1 MKSKR
6 MGAGAK
12 CRRALPFL
20 FLGALGLFF
29 CWFFVGRYGIFGSN
43 VDWISQHSVIPDY
56 FRQQFYETGN
66 LFPEF
71 AANIGGG
78 QNIYNFSYYGL
89 FHPVILISYLLPF
102 VKMGDYLM
110 GASIV
115 SLVLSAELFYG
126 WLLKRGFSGSI
137 CFMTALMYLLSGPM
151 IFHSYC
157 QIMFVNYMPFLCMA
171 FLGVDRYFETGGK
184 LLYTV
189 SVFLMILA
197 SFYFSIGGMLTLVLY
212 GIYRYVECADDAG
225 IPAGGGKND
234 AGIPAEG
241 EKDDAGILA
250 GGGKAD
256 LLRGKETGELSG
268 GKNIGGGSLHTVTC
282 VCSGIKKVVCYVVS
296 GRSKKDS
303 ADKNIVCDVKTEMDI
318 KEIKKYPAAKNIAW
332 NLKFGW
338 IKRFFVRDRRA
349 HGFAPE
355 VTEGRTGVVVAPE
368 GMEGRAGFGVV
379 PEGME
384 GRTGRRITVI
394 GFLCDGIRFLQPMLT
409 AVLMSGILLIPTAAA
424 LAGREGSRASVSLAS
439 LWIPNIQMGRLLY
452 TPYGIGLPTLMI
464 TVLAA
469 GFGYKERK
477 DRVLSWGCAVLL
489 AVPFFS
495 WALNGGLYVRDKAL
509 IPCLPLLCYL
519 IACYL
524 KKLQEKRIS
533 FVMGAVPYVITLGLL
548 WAEQVSA
555 GASEYTELF
564 LLDGAIMGGCFL
576 LYWRRKQTMI
586 LMLPPVVFLVLFG
599 SMFHE
604 QAGRIESREFYEKVN
619 DPAIGQAIGDILAED
634 RGFYR
639 LELVGNETENAAELN
654 RVRTMGQYI
663 SSLYSSSYNR
673 EYQEFRKTIFEV
685 EEPFRNDLMQ
695 SVSRNPLFLQFMGVR
710 YLISEREVPGYER
723 IGNAGDRGIYQ
734 NLEAAP
740 AVYATDR
747 MLSEQAYRG
756 LEFPYNQMALAY
768 AAVRPDRE
776 GGAGDDGESK
786 GEAKAG
792 RENAMV
798 SEDVESMDAAEIQ
811 QEAAGYMEN
820 RNQEAVLGKMDRQIL
835 EEVRQALK
843 PVEFVLPA
851 QNGDSL
857 EISEMREGYRIRA
870 EQKSTVQIDLSGS
883 GGGDAAEK
891 DRVLFCRF
899 RVKNYNSRIQDV
911 TVWLEGER
919 NKLTAR
925 DHFYYNGNTIF
936 SYAVVLEKGK
946 TSAELSL
953 GKGEYEISDL
963 TCYMGDWEK
972 SLNRERSSR
981 LYRSEFH
988 PDPDRTKGNV
998 IAGSVDVEE
1007 DGYFVTSIPYDSNFE
1022 VRVDGKAAEY
1032 GKVNLAFL
1040 GFSIGK
1046 GSHDVELVYHAPGR
1060 TAGAWCSVVGA
1071 AALLFL
1077 LKKRRI

>member
-6 MGAGAK
+6 MGGGAK
-12 CRRALPFL
+12 CRRVLPFL

-171 FLGVDRYFETGGK
+171 FLGVDRYFERRGK

-197 SFYFSIGGMLTLVLY
+197 SFYFSIGGMLALVLY
-212 GIYRYVECADDAG
+212 GIYRYVECAEDAAG
-225 IPAGGGKND
+225 IPVGGEKAD

-241 EKDDAGILA
+241 GKD
-250 GGGKAD
+250 D
-256 LLRGKETGELSG
+256 LLRGKETGKLSG
-268 GKNIGGGSLHTVTC
+268 GKYIGGGPLCTVTS
-282 VCSGIKKVVCYVVS
+282 VCFRIKKVVCYVVF
-296 GRSKKDS
+296 GRNKKDS
-303 ADKNIVCDVKTEMDI
+303 ADKNIVCDVKTEKNK

-332 NLKFGW
+332 NLKLGG
-338 IKRFFVRDRRA
+338 IKRIFVRNGMGLGFAPEVTEGRA
-349 HGFAPE
+349 GLGFAPE
-355 VTEGRTGVVVAPE
+355 VTEGRTGLGSA
-368 GMEGRAGFGVV
+368 

-424 LAGREGSRASVSLAS
+424 LAGREGSRASVNLAS

-452 TPYGIGLPTLMI
+452 TPYGIGLPTLII

-469 GFGYKERK
+469 GFACQERK
-477 DRVLSWGCAVLL
+477 DRVLSWGCAVILT
-489 AVPFFS
+489 VPFFS

-533 FVMGAVPYVITLGLL
+533 FVKGVVPYVITLGLL
-548 WAEQVSA
+548 WAERGSA
-555 GASEYTELF
+555 GASEYTGLF

-586 LMLPPVVFLVLFG
+586 LMVPPVAFLMLFG

-604 QAGRIESREFYEKVN
+604 QAGRIESRAFYEKVN

-710 YLISEREVPGYER
+710 YLISEKEVPGYEW
-723 IGNAGDRGIYQ
+723 IGSAGDRGIYQ

-740 AVYATDR
+740 AAYATDR
-747 MLSEQAYRG
+747 VLSEQAYRG

-768 AAVRPDRE
+768 AVVRPDQE
-776 GGAGDDGESK
+776 DGAGDDGESMR
-786 GEAKAG
+786 EANAG

-811 QEAAGYMEN
+811 QEAGGYMEN
-820 RNQEAVLGKMDRQIL
+820 GDQEAILGKMDRQIL

-843 PVEFVLPA
+843 PAEFVLPA
-851 QNGDSL
+851 QSGDSL
-857 EISEMREGYRIRA
+857 EITEMREGYRIRA
-870 EQKSTVQIDLSGS
+870 EQKSTVQIELSGP

-899 RVKNYNSRIQDV
+899 RVKNYNSQTQDV

-925 DHFYYNGNTIF
+925 DHFYYNGNTVF

-946 TSAELSL
+946 TSVELSL
-953 GKGEYEISDL
+953 GKGEYEIAEI
-963 TCYMGDWEK
+963 TCYMGDWDK
-972 SLNRERSSR
+972 SLNRERSGR
-981 LYRSEFH
+981 LFQSEFH